1 MTRRTERPAASAKS
15 KRKGD
20 SECPHCGEVFSRLQD
35 NVIPTHDYPRPCR
48 QVCPGSGESP
58 RTNGATLWNDDPKQ
72 REKDFLERAGAE
84 LGIIGFAVVK
94 QVAILRGESAGT
106 MDCPLCGM
114 VVRYSLSPFNGHCH
128 VACERDGCIKAM
140 E

>member
-1 MTRRTERPAASAKS
+1 MTMRAEQSGKSAKS
-15 KRKGD
+15 KRQDGG
-20 SECPHCGEVFSRLQD
+20 ECPHCGEGFDRLK
-35 NVIPTHDYPRPCR
+35 NHVVPTHDHPRLCR

-58 RTNGATLWNDDPKQ
+58 RTDGATLWNDDPKQ
-72 REKDFLERAGAE
+72 QEKDFLKHAGAE
-84 LGIIGFAVVK
+84 LGILGFAVVK

-106 MDCPLCGM
+106 MNCPLCGM